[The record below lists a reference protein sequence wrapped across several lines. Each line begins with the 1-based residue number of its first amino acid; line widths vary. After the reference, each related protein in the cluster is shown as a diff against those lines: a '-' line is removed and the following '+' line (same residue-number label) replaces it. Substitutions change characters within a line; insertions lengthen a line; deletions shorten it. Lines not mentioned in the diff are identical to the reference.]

1 MSALPILG
9 VTLGDPAGIGVEV
22 TLKAMAQLRA
32 AANGQHS
39 GGIGERCRLLL
50 IGEASTVESQLRF
63 AEPGARLKVVR
74 AVGEAR
80 WDGGTLNVMDMG
92 VLKQPLAPGQLAPE
106 GGEAAFRALE
116 RGIQLSLGKEI
127 AGIVTAP
134 LNKEALHAAGHKFD
148 GHTEILGHF
157 CGKVPTYMLLSSAK
171 LKIVHVSTHCSLR
184 QACDRA
190 KQPRIL
196 ATTKALHDHLTHL
209 GMKAPRIAV
218 AGLNPHAG
226 ENGLFGTEEI
236 EEIIPAI
243 KSAQAAGIAAQGPVP
258 PDSLYLRAARGAF
271 DGVVAMYHDQGHIPQ
286 KLIAFE
292 EAVNVTLGLPMI
304 RTAVDH
310 GTAFDIAGQGKA
322 DATNMIKAIDYA
334 VRMAAP
340 PAA

>member
-1 MSALPILG
+1 MATLPLLG

-22 TLKAMAQLRA
+22 TLKAIAQNPLA
-32 AANGQHS
+32 
-39 GGIGERCRLLL
+39 ERCRLLL
-50 IGEASTVESQLRF
+50 IGEAAAVESQLRF
-63 AEPGARLKVVR
+63 GPPGARLKVVR

-80 WDGGTLNVMDMG
+80 WELGTLNVMDMG
-92 VLKQPLAPGQLAPE
+92 VLKTPLPLGRLSPQ

-116 RGIQLSLGKEI
+116 RGIQLALAKEI

-134 LNKEALHAAGHKFD
+134 LNKEALHAAGHKYD

-157 CGKVPTYMLLSSAK
+157 CGKVPTYMLLSSSK

-184 QACDRA
+184 QAVERA

-196 ATTKALHDHLTHL
+196 ATMRALYAHLTHL
-209 GMKAPRIAV
+209 GMPAPRIAV

-226 ENGLFGTEEI
+226 EHGLFGTEEI
-236 EEIIPAI
+236 DEIIPAI
-243 KSAQAAGIAAQGPVP
+243 QAAQAEGIPAQGPVP

-310 GTAFDIAGQGKA
+310 GTAFDIAGQGVA
-322 DATNMIKAIDYA
+322 DPTNMVKAIEYA
-334 VRMAAP
+334 IRMAAP
-340 PAA
+340 AAA